1 MTSTIPISA
10 AALLDD
16 LTLRNR
22 CYQLLYL
29 LGDDPSTV
37 RTLLPGEAA
46 MWVGIARE
54 VEAGDRSTDVH
65 RRVAEAVAGRGRS
78 GQAIL
83 RYVATGRMP
92 RAAELAGEPSSSQPG
107 GQP

>member
-22 CYQLLYL
+22 AYQILYL

-46 MWVGIARE
+46 MWVGIAGDVLR
-54 VEAGDRSTDVH
+54 GDRSTDIH
-65 RRVAEAVAGRGRS
+65 CRLAAACKP
-78 GQAIL
+78 AMLNYI
-83 RYVATGRMP
+83 ATGRM
-92 RAAELAGEPSSSQPG
+92 QP
-107 GQP
+107 